1 MNRIIGNLQHSW
13 HMTPTVVWNSA
24 KTPGKGYRKLEQRT
38 WQNTVSA
45 RTARV
50 WPSGGGGVKIPRWF
64 WKTVRRIW
72 SERKKNDH
80 AAILMIRVKTD
91 KRRWRLDARMHE
103 GRVRRAEGSATLD
116 SAQGYTQQREVLLLK
131 RWRDF
136 AARKQ
141 FRQLTRWQD
150 ISAPLEGFD
159 FFTA

>member
-1 MNRIIGNLQHSW
+1 
-13 HMTPTVVWNSA
+13 
-24 KTPGKGYRKLEQRT
+24 
-38 WQNTVSA
+38 
-45 RTARV
+45 
-50 WPSGGGGVKIPRWF
+50 
-64 WKTVRRIW
+64 
-72 SERKKNDH
+72 
-80 AAILMIRVKTD
+80 
-91 KRRWRLDARMHE
+91 MHE